1 MSDFAPYIDLLT
13 GAFQKAYFE
22 ALLAKAVAYAH
33 QAKAP
38 LSVIRIDIDD
48 LQEHNDVHGQAT
60 LDATL
65 SWVATKIS
73 ALSDGK
79 GAIGR
84 VDGDEFSV
92 LLEGVELAEAAQL
105 AEKIRRTIPRT
116 VHSSAFGDY
125 RVTVSVGVATLKASE
140 PWGNLFDA
148 AEAAVTR
155 AKQGGRDSVV
165 TR

>member
-13 GAFQKAYFE
+13 GAFQRAWFE
-22 ALLAKAVAYAH
+22 SLLARAVARAH
-33 QAKAP
+33 QTKQP
-38 LSVIRIDIDD
+38 LSVIRIDVDD
-48 LQEHNDVHGQAT
+48 LQEHNDLHGWAT
-60 LDATL
+60 LDGTL
-65 SWVATKIS
+65 SWIATKVS

-84 VDGDEFSV
+84 VDGDE
-92 LLEGVELAEAAQL
+92 LALILEGVTLQEAAQL

-125 RVTVSVGVATLKASE
+125 RVTVSVGVATLKSSE

>member
-13 GAFQKAYFE
+13 GAFMRPHFE
-22 ALLAKAVAYAH
+22 SQLARAVRRAH
-33 QAKAP
+33 QGKTP
-38 LSVIRIDIDD
+38 LSIVRIDIDD
-48 LQEHNDVHGQAT
+48 LQEHNDLHGRAT

-65 SWVATKIS
+65 SWVATKVS
-73 ALSDGK
+73 AHSDGR

-84 VDGDEFSV
+84 VDGDEFAL
-92 LLEGVELAEAAQL
+92 LLEGMELHDAAAL
-105 AEKIRRTIPRT
+105 AEKIRKTVPRT

-125 RVTVSVGVATLKASE
+125 RITVSVGVASLKASE

-155 AKQGGRDSVV
+155 AKQGGRDIVV